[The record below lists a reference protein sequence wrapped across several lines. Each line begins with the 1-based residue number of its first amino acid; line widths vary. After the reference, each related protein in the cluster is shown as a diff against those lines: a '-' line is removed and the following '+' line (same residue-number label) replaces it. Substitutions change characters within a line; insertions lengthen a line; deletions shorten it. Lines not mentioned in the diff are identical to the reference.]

1 MDYRRRRLIDYRRSR
16 RRIGHGPR
24 SSARK
29 QSHSDS
35 RCGRDYKD
43 FAHSKRSPWA
53 RWFEPKTKTK
63 PEGLPEGHKP
73 RAPTGLGTTVLARV
87 RKVSVTDVSGLSQIV
102 GFVPQAD
109 ETQPEPWA
117 VPRGSSRA
125 TSKLTTH
132 ITLSRER
139 LVDRCRFPDK
149 SFYSKRLVPADNGD
163 LPSRSRRNPY
173 HQH

>member
-1 MDYRRRRLIDYRRSR
+1 MDHRRRRLIDYPRGR

-63 PEGLPEGHKP
+63 PEGLPEGHEP
-73 RAPTGLGTTVLARV
+73 RAPIRLGSEGGVSRDVRFGSEADLVARGALV
-87 RKVSVTDVSGLSQIV
+87 RFAIAMS
-102 GFVPQAD
+102 FVMMSW
-109 ETQPEPWA
+109 T
-117 VPRGSSRA
+117 
-125 TSKLTTH
+125 
-132 ITLSRER
+132 
-139 LVDRCRFPDK
+139 
-149 SFYSKRLVPADNGD
+149 
-163 LPSRSRRNPY
+163 
-173 HQH
+173 